1 MSKSKESRRA
11 FFQKTAA
18 GSLGFMMAPGMVK
31 AEQKMSPVFNPIT
44 IEPEW
49 RNKQDNMHYRMLGRT
64 GMMVSELVLGTFPYN
79 KDSFFPVMDK
89 AIESGINYFDT
100 AFAYSKGEVEKTVG
114 RYLKQS
120 GNREKIFLATKLSA
134 YDEMVNNYVKEIV
147 KGLPQGKKEAL
158 EKKAQQLIEER
169 TVMRPG
175 YHMIYFNG
183 QDRQF
188 DIQYFRYVVLK
199 EYGYKDG
206 WIAQIKKRAHELL
219 EGSLKRLQTDYL
231 DVLFCP
237 HGAALPE
244 MMDDTLNELF
254 AEFKERGL
262 VKASAVSFHNDVGN
276 NLVRANNVGF
286 YDLAM
291 FAYNI
296 ANHAALEG
304 PLHAAKQAGLGLV
317 AMKNARL
324 FAMEDQPKWRED
336 KLNAALPNE
345 NLSVFAKAYL
355 WGLQNPNLSCCV
367 AQMETEE
374 MIADNLQVIGKKVDV
389 NRV

>member
-1 MSKSKESRRA
+1 MSDSKKSRRA

-18 GSLGFMMAPGMVK
+18 GSLGLMMAPGMLK
-31 AEQKMSPVFNPIT
+31 AETSSTPVFNPKSV
-44 IEPEW
+44 EPEW
-49 RNKQDNMHYRMLGRT
+49 RNKQDDMHYRMLGRT

-79 KDSFFPVMDK
+79 QDSFFPVMDK
-89 AIESGINYFDT
+89 AIEKGINYFDT

-114 RYLKQS
+114 RYLKES

-134 YDEMVNNYVKEIV
+134 YDEMISNYVKEIV

-158 EKKAQQLIEER
+158 EKKARQLIEER

-254 AEFKERGL
+254 TEFKERGL
-262 VKASAVSFHNDVGN
+262 VKAAAVSFHNDVGN

-286 YDLAM
+286 YDVAM

-304 PLHAAKQAGLGLV
+304 PIYEAKQAGLGMV

-324 FAMEDQPKWRED
+324 FAMSEQPKWREE
-336 KLNAALPNE
+336 KLNAALPNQ

-374 MIADNLQVIGKKVDV
+374 MIADNLQVVGKKVDV